1 MKIIEENEGAPQGVK
16 LERYTEYQAEKRLR
30 DIKLSKYTPTQ
41 EKRRKRDMKLYQEYV
56 SWASTNAAPGNIVRY
71 LMRKYSFKSRVS
83 VYYTVERGKRIL
95 AEMQNNENE

>member
-1 MKIIEENEGAPQGVK
+1 ME
-16 LERYTEYQAEKRLR
+16 T
-30 DIKLSKYTPTQ
+30 KLSKYTPTQ

-83 VYYTVERGKRIL
+83 VYYAVERGKRIL